1 MFIAE
6 LNSSTAAFF
15 IVAGIPVAVLLAA
28 AVWLAPRF
36 PAIVKAGSV
45 VVVAGLIGIA
55 VWSLFQTAGPDAEAS
70 PPLTAFMPRTPGAPA
85 PQPVPPGQQPPQ
97 PAPPAQQPA
106 QAPCRPSGANVE
118 VAARNL
124 AFDKECL
131 AAPADAAF
139 TIRFDNA
146 DPGVPHNVSILS
158 GTRPL
163 FTGEIVNGPR
173 VVTYRVNAL
182 RSGTFDF
189 RCDVHPQMRGTFV
202 VQ

>member
-1 MFIAE
+1 MLVAE
-6 LNSSTAAFF
+6 LGSPAAAFL
-15 IVAGIPVAVLLAA
+15 IVAGIPVAVLLLAV
-28 AVWLAPRF
+28 VWLAPKW
-36 PAIVKAGSV
+36 PAAVRAGSSLV
-45 VVVAGLIGIA
+45 LVALIGA
-55 VWSLFQTAGPDAEAS
+55 GVWMVFQSTGPDAEAS
-70 PPLTAFMPRTPGAPA
+70 PPLTAFMPRTPQGQGPLPA
-85 PQPVPPGQQPPQ
+85 PQ
-97 PAPPAQQPA
+97 PAPPPEQPA
-106 QAPCRPSGANVE
+106 RGAPCRPAGTEVQ

-131 AAPADAAF
+131 AAPADTAF

-158 GTRPL
+158 GQQPR
-163 FTGEIVNGPR
+163 FSGEIVNGPT

-182 RSGTFDF
+182 PAGNFDF